1 LHYII
6 TFFVM
11 KLEPEH
17 RNVVY
22 GPHER
27 QRYDVYRADS
37 GNPAPAY
44 VSFHGGGYRGGDK
57 TGIFHRLAAR
67 LGLEGIAFIS
77 ANYRFSKDA
86 EYLAPL
92 KDAARAV
99 QHLRHHAADFG
110 IDPKRI
116 AVGGG
121 SAGAASA
128 CWLALGPER
137 AEPGSPDPVA
147 RQSTRPVCV
156 MGFQAQTTLDP
167 RFIRRLIPGLTW
179 TLPALQELSK
189 LTLEEYDLS
198 ENAQRL
204 NELSFLDQVGAG
216 APPFFLWNVTQDY
229 PLTEDLDMNTGIH
242 HPVFGR
248 ALKARLDPFGV
259 ECVLRRREDHPLL
272 EGKVLENRML
282 DEAGDFL
289 VRHLM
294 GPT

>member
-1 LHYII
+1 
-6 TFFVM
+6 M

-67 LGLEGIAFIS
+67 LGLGGIAFIS
-77 ANYRFSKDA
+77 ANYRLSKDA

-116 AVGGG
+116 SVAEVRPGRPARAGWRWAR
-121 SAGAASA
+121 SARS
-128 CWLALGPER
+128 R
-137 AEPGSPDPVA
+137 ARPIRLPDSPRV
-147 RQSTRPVCV
+147 
-156 MGFQAQTTLDP
+156 
-167 RFIRRLIPGLTW
+167 RF
-179 TLPALQELSK
+179 
-189 LTLEEYDLS
+189 
-198 ENAQRL
+198 
-204 NELSFLDQVGAG
+204 V
-216 APPFFLWNVTQDY
+216 
-229 PLTEDLDMNTGIH
+229 
-242 HPVFGR
+242 
-248 ALKARLDPFGV
+248 
-259 ECVLRRREDHPLL
+259 
-272 EGKVLENRML
+272 
-282 DEAGDFL
+282 
-289 VRHLM
+289 
-294 GPT
+294 

>member
-1 LHYII
+1 
-6 TFFVM
+6 M
-11 KLEPEH
+11 QLEPEH

-27 QRYDVYRADS
+27 QRYDVYRAD
-37 GNPAPAY
+37 GMGRVPAY

-67 LGLEGIAFIS
+67 LALEGIAFVS
-77 ANYRFSKDA
+77 VNYRFSKDA

-99 QHLRHHAADFG
+99 QHLRQHAADFG
-110 IDPKRI
+110 IDPMRI

-128 CWLALGPER
+128 CWLALGVDH
-137 AEPGSPDPVA
+137 AVADSPDPVA

-179 TLPALQELSK
+179 TLPALQELTR
-189 LTLEEYDLS
+189 LTPEEYDLP
-198 ENAQRL
+198 ENAQRMD
-204 NELSFLDQVGAG
+204 ELSFLEQAGAG
-216 APPFFLWNVTQDY
+216 APPFFLWNVTPDH

-248 ALKARLDPFGV
+248 TLKARLDAFGV

-272 EGKVLENRML
+272 EGRELENRML

-289 VRHLM
+289 VRHLN
-294 GPT
+294 G